1 MLIVQTIALMFYL
14 YQKMD
19 YSIYIYK
26 FSVQGHGSLYSI
38 REIVC
43 GTTHQRQGR
52 LSEILDY
59 CTESVGVTPRLNCE
73 WKSSVSIHP
82 DLCYKRLILKCKFLH
97 TAMGKVLY

>member
-82 DLCYKRLILKCKFLH
+82 D
-97 TAMGKVLY
+97 